1 MIKLTFLLALPIKFI
16 YMDANSITLFLAQNS
31 DRFPIESMPMI
42 KSKLEE
48 VDEQRFFLIS
58 SQEYRNPVIVLII
71 SLLFGTLGID
81 RFLIGQTGLGI
92 AKLLTCG
99 GLGFWTI
106 VDWFIIM
113 GATRESNLEKFL
125 RVV

>member
-1 MIKLTFLLALPIKFI
+1 
-16 YMDANSITLFLAQNS
+16 MDANNVTLFLAQNS
-31 DRFPIESMPMI
+31 DRFPVESLPMI
-42 KSKLEE
+42 KKKLEE

-58 SQEYRNPVIVLII
+58 SQEYRNPVIVFII
-71 SLLFGTLGID
+71 SLFFGTLGID

-99 GLGFWTI
+99 GLGFWLI

-113 GATRESNLEKFL
+113 GATKESNLEKFS